1 LIEDRLLKR
10 YRKLIVTKSVYIDL
24 ITTVYCSITTAHPD
38 KTKTKQLIKE

>member
-10 YRKLIVTKSVYIDL
+10 HRKLIVIKSVYIDL
-24 ITTVYCSITTAHPD
+24 ITTTYYSITTAYPG